1 MGKRKVSKIE
11 KRPFELLGSNGR
23 FILGFFRCKGCVVR
37 HRRVQHRLSVLNPAV
52 ENLAEVVQLG
62 RGNALPL
69 ADAVNGAAADVVV
82 VDQCISAFPAPL
94 HRFPE
99 FVVYNHF
106 ITQIKDKI

>member
-1 MGKRKVSKIE
+1 MSFWVQTVALFWAFFAVRAVWFAI
-11 KRPFELLGSNGR
+11 GR
-23 FILGFFRCKGCVVR
+23 LNIGY
-37 HRRVQHRLSVLNPAV
+37 QVLDPAV

-99 FVVYNHF
+99 FVIYNHF

>member
-1 MGKRKVSKIE
+1 MSFCVQTVALFWDFFAVRAVWFAI
-11 KRPFELLGSNGR
+11 GR
-23 FILGFFRCKGCVVR
+23 FNVGY
-37 HRRVQHRLSVLNPAV
+37 QVLNPAM

-82 VDQCISAFPAPL
+82 VDQRISAFPTPL

>member
-1 MGKRKVSKIE
+1 MSFWVQTVALFWAFFAVRAV
-11 KRPFELLGSNGR
+11 RFTLG
-23 FILGFFRCKGCVVR
+23 
-37 HRRVQHRLSVLNPAV
+37 RLNIGYQVLDPAV

-69 ADAVNGAAADVVV
+69 ADAVNGATADVVV

-94 HRFPE
+94 HRFPK
-99 FVVYNHF
+99 FVIYDHF

>member
-1 MGKRKVSKIE
+1 VGKRKVNKIE
-11 KRPFELLGSNGR
+11 NGR
-23 FILGFFRCKGCVVR
+23 LSFWVQTVALFWAFFAVR
-37 HRRVQHRLSVLNPAV
+37 AVWFAIGRFNIGYQVLNPAV

-82 VDQCISAFPAPL
+82 VDQRISAFPTPL

-99 FVVYNHF
+99 FVVYNHL
-106 ITQIKDKI
+106 IT